1 MLQLRRLGRCL
12 YLLAGVA
19 LIVGLVGMPSAQT
32 IQNAYTLG
40 AGDKL
45 RIVVFGQEDLS
56 GEFELD
62 SSGWISLPLIG
73 EIRATGLTL
82 RQVEMA
88 IREKLLEGYLKRPQ
102 VSAEVLNYRP
112 YFIDGEVNEPGEYP
126 FRQGITV
133 REAAAVA
140 GGFTYWANKNEAYVA
155 GRNDPEK
162 RKRKVSTSTLVQPGD
177 YIWIED

>member
-1 MLQLRRLGRCL
+1 MRRLGRCL

-19 LIVGLVGMPSAQT
+19 LFVGLVGMPSAQT
-32 IQNAYTLG
+32 AQNVYTLG

-45 RIVVFGQEDLS
+45 RIIVFDQENLS

-62 SSGWISLPLIG
+62 SSGWIALPLIG
-73 EIRATGLTL
+73 EIRVTGLTL

-88 IREKLLEGYLKRPQ
+88 IREKLLEGFLKRPQ
-102 VSAEVLNYRP
+102 VSVEVLNYRP
-112 YFIDGEVNEPGEYP
+112 YFIDGEIEKPGEYP
-126 FRQGITV
+126 FRQGTTV

-140 GGFTYWANKNEAYVA
+140 GGFTYWADKNEAYITS
-155 GRNDPEK
+155 RNDPEQ

-177 YIWIED
+177 YIWIEE